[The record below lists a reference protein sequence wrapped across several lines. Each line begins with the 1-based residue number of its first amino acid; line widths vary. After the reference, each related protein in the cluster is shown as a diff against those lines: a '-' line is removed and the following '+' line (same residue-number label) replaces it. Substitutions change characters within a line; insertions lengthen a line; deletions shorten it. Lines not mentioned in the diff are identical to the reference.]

1 VTFLEKGW
9 PLNRKPEGVDHE
21 DFCDPVLRRLCID
34 INIRHAGVWTMN
46 NLPASAAIPLRIPI
60 PQLACHAENPYQFPG
75 GKPAE
80 SFDFWVAAVSMQ
92 KTTDFC
98 MVCCDGLRRGQWE
111 NTMRIKRVAIYAR
124 VSTDGQTTDNQVIAL
139 REIAGRRGWE
149 IVEVYTDQGIS
160 GAKGRDGRPD
170 FDRMLKDANRR
181 RFDVVMAWAIDRMG
195 RSLRDLIDT
204 IEHLE
209 AVGVDLYLDQQSIDT
224 TTPAGKLLFQV
235 TGAFAE
241 FERSMIRQ
249 RVNAG
254 LARARA
260 QGKRLGRPRIDQKT
274 EQAIREALASGT
286 VGMLKIAAAF
296 SVGSGTVQ
304 RVKAEMQRAG

>member
-1 VTFLEKGW
+1 
-9 PLNRKPEGVDHE
+9 
-21 DFCDPVLRRLCID
+21 
-34 INIRHAGVWTMN
+34 
-46 NLPASAAIPLRIPI
+46 
-60 PQLACHAENPYQFPG
+60 
-75 GKPAE
+75 
-80 SFDFWVAAVSMQ
+80 
-92 KTTDFC
+92 
-98 MVCCDGLRRGQWE
+98 
-111 NTMRIKRVAIYAR
+111 MRIKRAAIYAR

-139 REIAGRRGWE
+139 GEIAGRRGWD
-149 IVEVYTDQGIS
+149 IVEVYTDKGIS
-160 GAKGRDGRPD
+160 GAKGRDKRPG

-181 RFDVVMAWAIDRMG
+181 KFDVLMAWAIDRMG

-209 AVGVDLYLDQQSIDT
+209 AVGVDLYLDRQSIDT

-260 QGKRLGRPRIDQKT
+260 QGKRLGRPRIAQKT
-274 EQAIREALASGT
+274 EQAIRDALACGSI
-286 VGMLKIAAAF
+286 GMLKIAAAF
-296 SVGSGTVQ
+296 GVGSGTVQ

>member
-1 VTFLEKGW
+1 MRSK
-9 PLNRKPEGVDHE
+9 R
-21 DFCDPVLRRLCID
+21 
-34 INIRHAGVWTMN
+34 
-46 NLPASAAIPLRIPI
+46 AAI
-60 PQLACHAENPYQFPG
+60 Y
-75 GKPAE
+75 
-80 SFDFWVAAVSMQ
+80 S
-92 KTTDFC
+92 
-98 MVCCDGLRRGQWE
+98 
-111 NTMRIKRVAIYAR
+111 R
-124 VSTDGQTTDNQVIAL
+124 VSTDEQTTENQVIAL
-139 REIAGRRGWE
+139 REIAGRRGWD

-160 GAKGRDGRPD
+160 GAKGRDKRPG

-181 RFDVVMAWAIDRMG
+181 KFDVMMSWAIDRMG

-224 TTPAGKLLFQV
+224 TTPTGKLLFQI

-260 QGKRLGRPRIDQKT
+260 QGKRLGRPRIDKKT
-274 EQAIREALASGT
+274 EHAVRVALTSGT
-286 VGMLKIAAAF
+286 MGMLKIAAAF

-304 RVKAEMQRAG
+304 RIKAEMRRAV

>member
-1 VTFLEKGW
+1 
-9 PLNRKPEGVDHE
+9 
-21 DFCDPVLRRLCID
+21 
-34 INIRHAGVWTMN
+34 M
-46 NLPASAAIPLRIPI
+46 ASA
-60 PQLACHAENPYQFPG
+60 
-75 GKPAE
+75 
-80 SFDFWVAAVSMQ
+80 
-92 KTTDFC
+92 
-98 MVCCDGLRRGQWE
+98 
-111 NTMRIKRVAIYAR
+111 KRAAIYAR

-139 REIAGRRGWE
+139 REIAGRRGWDIIE
-149 IVEVYTDQGIS
+149 IYADQGIS
-160 GAKGRDGRPD
+160 GAKGRNKRPG

-181 RFDVVMAWAIDRMG
+181 KFDVIMAWAIDRMG
-195 RSLRDLIDT
+195 RSLRDLVDS

-260 QGKRLGRPRIDQKT
+260 QGKRLGRPRIAQKT
-274 EQAIREALASGT
+274 EQAIRDALASGAT
-286 VGMLKIAAAF
+286 GMLKIAAAF

-304 RVKAEMQRAG
+304 RIKAEMQRTG